1 MSWATEAFAA
11 LKKIIL
17 LEDRVSRLADH
28 VDGIGR
34 LMTEMDRRLIRLET
48 KIDVYESAGR
58 RRKPP
63 KTLPE

>member
-1 MSWATEAFAA
+1 MSWAAEAFAA
-11 LKKIIL
+11 LKKMIL
-17 LEDRVSRLADH
+17 LEDRVSRLADR

-48 KIDVYESAGR
+48 KIEVYESVSR
-58 RRKPP
+58 HRKPP